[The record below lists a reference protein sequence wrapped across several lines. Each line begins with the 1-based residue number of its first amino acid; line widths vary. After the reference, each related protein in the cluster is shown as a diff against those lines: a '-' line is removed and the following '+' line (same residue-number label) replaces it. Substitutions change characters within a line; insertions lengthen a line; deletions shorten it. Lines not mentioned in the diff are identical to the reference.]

1 MKRLVETDRWKDIW
15 FVELHPYAK
24 LLLSYLYDNSDE
36 AGFIDVNYP
45 IWQTQLRMTREEIF
59 EALKSLQSS
68 LLSDKKKKL
77 FIIDFLK
84 HQKKLPLI
92 KGQEEA
98 EWIINKL
105 KSNLEKFDNSP
116 IIQKI
121 LDTYVEYPYEIKKPQ
136 KNGVNGKGKKHFVKP
151 SFEEMKAYYLSEKPD
166 AEISRIQDLYDHYEK
181 VGWVVGK
188 NKPMVDWFAA
198 VRQAIRREVPG
209 TRNGY
214 QNQNHQSVSRTETT
228 LSVVD
233 ALKKNKGI

>member
-15 FVELHPYAK
+15 FVELSPYAK

-45 IWQTQLRMTREEIF
+45 IWETQLRMKREEIF
-59 EALKSLQSS
+59 DSLKLLQPA

-116 IIQKI
+116 VIQKI
-121 LDTYVEYPYEIKKPQ
+121 LDTYVEYPYEVKKPQ
-136 KNGVNGKGKKHFVKP
+136 KSGLSKKNFVKP
-151 SFEEMKAYYLSEKPD
+151 SFEEMKEYYLSEKPD
-166 AEISRIQDLYDHYEK
+166 AELARIQDLYDHYEK

-188 NKPMVDWFAA
+188 NKPMVDWYAA
-198 VRQAIRREVPG
+198 VRLAIRRDVAP
-209 TRNGY
+209 RGY
-214 QNQNHQSVSRTETT
+214 NYNHNNNNNNQSRTETT
-228 LSVVD
+228 LSVAD
-233 ALKKNKGI
+233 ALKKNKGLNG